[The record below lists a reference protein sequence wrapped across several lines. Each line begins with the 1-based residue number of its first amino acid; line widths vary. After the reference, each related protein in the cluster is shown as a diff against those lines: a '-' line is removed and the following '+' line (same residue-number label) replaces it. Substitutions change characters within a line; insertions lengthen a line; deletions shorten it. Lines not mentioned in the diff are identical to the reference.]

1 MIGELVRF
9 YDRLVEAGQAPR
21 YGYSVENVPWGLD
34 IADDGSITHVI
45 PFGTLTKNKQF
56 RRMMPVPAHALRTV
70 KIRANFLCD
79 NSSYLLGAD
88 ANGATDKAAKRF
100 VAAAELHRQVLANA
114 DEDEARAVLAFFSRT
129 PQATVVEEK
138 LGEGEWK
145 KALTGNFVLC
155 RNGLPLSENP
165 TMQKYWDSW
174 FSSGDKD
181 SGQAAAGSETMQSVV
196 SGQAVVPAL
205 THPNIRGVRNAQS
218 SGSALVSFNAPAY
231 LSYNKKQDQNAPM
244 SKREAFAY
252 TTALNTVLK
261 DDQYTRTVN
270 DGSLTIVSWAESGQ
284 AEYSA
289 EMNMCIEGAAGVDQ
303 QDLIA
308 TVTALSKGNPV
319 DFNGVRLNPDEHFY
333 ILGLAPNAARLSVS
347 FFLKDTYGSYMEHVR
362 RHYEDLDI
370 ERPKFDKRR
379 DLPVWML
386 LAQTVPSA
394 TGGKKRIPASPHT
407 VSDLFKAILTGA
419 PYPTSLLIAVEKR
432 IGVEHDVPRAK
443 AAIIKAY
450 FLRHP
455 NNQCPK
461 EVLQVSINKESTNV
475 PYVLGRLFAL
485 YEDIQHAA
493 NPGINTTIGDRF
505 FTNASTMPAVVF
517 PHLGDL
523 AKKHLRKLS
532 TGTRIYYTKRI
543 ADLMT
548 RIGENFPTR
557 LSLPEQ
563 GSFQLGYYFE
573 TQERYKG
580 KDKDDNKETDKEEGV
595 VNE

>member
-1 MIGELVRF
+1 MIGELVRL

-34 IADDGSITHVI
+34 IADDGAITHVI

-56 RRMMPVPAHALRTV
+56 RRMMSVPAHALRTV
-70 KIRANFLCD
+70 KIQANFLCD

-100 VAAAELHRQVLANA
+100 AAAAELHRQVLANA
-114 DEDEARAVLAFFSRT
+114 EDDEARAVLAFFSRT
-129 PQATVVEEK
+129 PQAAVVEEK
-138 LGEGEWK
+138 LGEGDWK

-155 RNGLPLSENP
+155 CNGLPLSENP
-165 TMQKYWDSW
+165 TMQSI
-174 FSSGDKD
+174 
-181 SGQAAAGSETMQSVV
+181 V

-261 DDQYTRTVN
+261 DDQYTRTIN

-289 EMNMCIEGAAGVDQ
+289 EMNMCIEGAAGVNQ

-319 DFNGVRLNPDEHFY
+319 NFNGVRLNPDEHFY

-407 VSDLFKAILTGA
+407 VSDLFKAILTGV
-419 PYPTSLLIAVEKR
+419 PYPTSLLTAVEKR

-563 GSFQLGYYFE
+563 GAFQLGYYFE
-573 TQERYKG
+573 KQTSG
-580 KDKDDNKETDKEEGV
+580 KDRNKETSQGEG
-595 VNE
+595 EADE